1 MAAISETIAPS
12 AAKKHLRPFDV
23 RRDLGEVADLV
34 ELCFADTLDPDG
46 RDYLRRMRSAA
57 NSSSLL
63 GMAQGWSSAPMT
75 GFVWEENER
84 IVGNLS
90 LIPYFLKA
98 RRCFLIANVA
108 VHPNYRRAGIA
119 RQMTDAGI
127 RYARERHA
135 PAIWLHVREH
145 NEAALGL
152 YRSLGFAQRAVRTTW
167 HANPDPATAETPAGL
182 RFITPGKGNWPQVR
196 AWLDESYPPEL
207 TWHMPFHLN
216 SLRPGILGTIA
227 RMAYNTYV
235 RQWGAVQAGRLRAA
249 AVWQATGSSSNVLW
263 LAAPE
268 GGDPLVVQA
277 LLEHILKRAP
287 TRRGLLLEFPA
298 RRFDQAIRQAG
309 FTEQQTLVWME
320 LGLN

>member
-34 ELCFADTLDPDG
+34 ELCFADTLDSDG

-63 GMAQGWSSAPMT
+63 SMAQGWSSAPMT

-84 IVGNLS
+84 IIGNLS

-108 VHPNYRRAGIA
+108 VHPNHRREGIA
-119 RQMTDAGI
+119 RQMTEAGI

-135 PAIWLHVREH
+135 PSVWLHVREH

-152 YRSLGFAQRAVRTTW
+152 YRSQGFAQRAVRTTW
-167 HANPDPATAETPAGL
+167 HASPDPAIAENSAGL
-182 RFITPGKGNWPQVR
+182 RFISPGKGNWPQVR
-196 AWLDESYPPEL
+196 TWLDESYPPEL

-216 SLRPGILGTIA
+216 SLRPGLLGTIA
-227 RMAYNTYV
+227 SMAYNTYV
-235 RQWGAVQAGRLRAA
+235 RLWGAVQAGQLRAA
-249 AVWQATGSSSNVLW
+249 AAWQATGSSSNLLW

-298 RRFDQAIRQAG
+298 RRFDQAIRLSG

-320 LGLN
+320 LGLD